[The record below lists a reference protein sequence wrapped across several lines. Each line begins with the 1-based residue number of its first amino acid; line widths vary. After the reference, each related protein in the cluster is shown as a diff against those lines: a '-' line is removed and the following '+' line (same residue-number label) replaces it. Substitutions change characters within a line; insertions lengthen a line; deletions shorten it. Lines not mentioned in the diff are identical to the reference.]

1 MRQKL
6 RTRKDAGFTIIEVL
20 IVLAIAG
27 LILLIVFLAVP
38 ALERGARN
46 TQRKDDSAAVASAI
60 ANLLTNNGGVL
71 PTGLGNDANAN
82 TMDVCS
88 AGGGAVG
95 GTTACTGGNVQ
106 TAKIGFFTQG
116 NIFMGNA
123 AAGGG
128 TSPTIVAAGSE
139 AAGQISTQSI
149 QIYLGEQC
157 NATNTQGGTANTRTA
172 AIFYVVETGT
182 GTGALQCVEQ

>member
-1 MRQKL
+1 
-6 RTRKDAGFTIIEVL
+6 
-20 IVLAIAG
+20 VLAIAG

-71 PTGLGNDANAN
+71 PSGLGNDANAN
-82 TMDVCS
+82 TVDICS
-88 AGGGAVG
+88 SNGGPAGGV
-95 GTTACTGGNVQ
+95 TACGGGNVQ
-106 TAKIGFFTQG
+106 TANVGFYTQKK
-116 NIFMGNA
+116 IFMGNA

-128 TSPTIVAAGSE
+128 TAPVIVQAGSE
-139 AAGQISTQSI
+139 SNGNISTQSI
-149 QIYLGEQC
+149 QIELGEQC
-157 NATNTQGGTANTRTA
+157 DATNTQGGTANARTA